1 MRRSFPWSALK
12 KKAYADVDLV
22 AEVRKDSRL
31 DGLGLVSD
39 LGTLNVDQV
48 KLNFE
53 TSPKPPLDVPP
64 GFEPWS

>member
-1 MRRSFPWSALK
+1 MQCTLRN
-12 KKAYADVDLV
+12 KACADVDLM
-22 AEVRKDSRL
+22 AKVRKDLEL
-31 DGLGLVSD
+31 DGLNLVSD

-53 TSPKPPLDVPP
+53 TSPNPSLDIPP

>member
-1 MRRSFPWSALK
+1 MHLETHANI
-12 KKAYADVDLV
+12 DLV
-22 AEVRKDSRL
+22 VEVRKDLGL

-39 LGTLNVDQV
+39 LGTLNIDQV

-53 TSPKPPLDVPP
+53 ASPNPPLDVPP